1 MLTCRVASFTKPDPE
16 ASDRPSDGAV
26 DLARQRAELAA
37 ILESETFRRSPKVS
51 RLLSYL
57 CDKYFRGE
65 AEEIGEY
72 GIAVDVLGRGTQF
85 DPQVDAIVRVDTHH
99 LRKRLT
105 QYYAAEG
112 QHHEVQIVIPGGQ
125 YTPKFVP
132 RSKTTPQSESR
143 DQAKRIE
150 DVEAKS
156 VAVEPIEPPAAVRKW
171 PWIAG
176 VAIASI
182 VSVLSGIAYSRKP
195 VTAAATITPTI
206 AGPIEGD
213 EIRILAGDDRGEYV
227 DKAGRTWLS
236 DRYFTGG
243 AGFRRASHAI
253 SRTADPTIFEAGREG
268 QFAYEIPLKP
278 GVYELRLYLAET
290 GVVSEALRGVN
301 VAINGIPLST
311 LDVASDAGGID
322 TATVKIFEDISPAKD
337 GILHLTFQGDP
348 GFVNALEILHG
359 IKGKMQPIRFSAGD
373 SVFRDHLGRIWMP
386 DQGFA
391 GGRKSS
397 RSTKIEGTEDPGLYL
412 TQRYGHFTYSIPVVE
427 NGRYMVTLHFA
438 ETWFGKTVGGVGS
451 RVFDVYC
458 NGTTL
463 LKNFD
468 ILKEGGGVGGR
479 PVVKIFRNLAASPQ
493 GKLELTFVPVANYA
507 LISAIEVIQE

>member
-1 MLTCRVASFTKPDPE
+1 MAE
-16 ASDRPSDGAV
+16 
-26 DLARQRAELAA
+26 QAELA
-37 ILESETFRRSPKVS
+37 IVLQSEKFRRSPKVS

-72 GIAVDVLGRGTQF
+72 GIAVDVLGRGAQF

-99 LRKRLT
+99 LRKRLKE
-105 QYYAAEG
+105 YYASEG
-112 QHHEVQIVIPGGQ
+112 EQHELQIVIPPGQ

-132 RSKTTPQSESR
+132 K
-143 DQAKRIE
+143 I
-150 DVEAKS
+150 
-156 VAVEPIEPPAAVRKW
+156 PIAQERTAQEPPKAAEEAAEKTLSPPTPVETAQPPPRW
-171 PWIAG
+171 LWTAG
-176 VAIASI
+176 GLAILISAMVIASI
-182 VSVLSGIAYSRKP
+182 GYSRKRP
-195 VTAAATITPTI
+195 AVAASVTTFTS
-206 AGPIEGD
+206 GGD
-213 EIRILAGDDRGEYV
+213 EIRILAGDNRGDYV
-227 DKAGRTWLS
+227 DKAGRKWLS

-243 AGFRRASHAI
+243 TSFQRASHQI
-253 SRTADPTIFEAGREG
+253 LRSSDPSIFQSGREG

-278 GVYELRLYLAET
+278 GIYELRLWFAET

-322 TATVKIFEDISPAKD
+322 TATVKIFKDISPAKD

-348 GFVNALEILHG
+348 GFVNALEILPG
-359 IKGKMQPIRFSAGD
+359 VKGKMRPVRLTTANTAFH
-373 SVFRDHLGRIWMP
+373 DHLGNIWLP

-397 RSTKIEGTEDPGLYL
+397 RTANIEGTEDQALYL
-412 TQRYGHFTYSIPVVE
+412 TQRYGHFTYSIPVAE
-427 NGRYMVTLHFA
+427 SGRYTVILHFA

-468 ILKEGGGVGGR
+468 ILRDGGGTGDR
-479 PVVKIFRNLAASPQ
+479 PVVKVFRNLEPSPQ
-493 GKLELTFVPVANYA
+493 GKLDLTFVPVANYA
-507 LISAIEVIQE
+507 LLCALEVIQD